1 MATPTTKPPV
11 QAAAPTPAPAAA
23 TYTISALAREF
34 DITPR
39 AIRFYED
46 QGILSPSRA
55 GRNRVYAARDRAR
68 LKLLLRGKRLG
79 LSLSE
84 VRSLIDMYDSPRDTE
99 AQLREFLAVLARHR
113 ATLERQREDIG
124 LTLAEISAHE
134 TQCHALLVGHESQ
147 SPKDQPKK
155 TPSKKAAKPDAS
167 VEVSPASTQPPVP
180 PAKRPRSR
188 TAIVQE

>member
-1 MATPTTKPPV
+1 MATPTTTPPV
-11 QAAAPTPAPAAA
+11 QAPAQSSAPTAA

-84 VRSLIDMYDSPRDTE
+84 VRLLIDMYDSPRDTE

-134 TQCHALLVGHESQ
+134 TQCHALLVGH
-147 SPKDQPKK
+147 KDEAKK
-155 TPSKKAAKPDAS
+155 SSSKKAAKPGAS
-167 VEVSPASTQPPVP
+167 AQTPLASAQPAVP

-188 TAIVQE
+188 AAIAQE

>member
-1 MATPTTKPPV
+1 MATPTTTPPV
-11 QAAAPTPAPAAA
+11 QVPAQTPAPAAA

-134 TQCHALLVGHESQ
+134 TQCHALLVGHAGQSQ
-147 SPKDQPKK
+147 KS
-155 TPSKKAAKPDAS
+155 PSKKAAKPDSAVETPPAS
-167 VEVSPASTQPPVP
+167 VQPPVP

-188 TAIVQE
+188 AAIVQE

>member
-1 MATPTTKPPV
+1 MATTTTSATPPTF
-11 QAAAPTPAPAAA
+11 
-23 TYTISALAREF
+23 TISALAREF

-84 VRSLIDMYDSPRDTE
+84 VRALIDMYDSPRDTE

-124 LTLAEISAHE
+124 TTLAEIAAHE
-134 TQCHALLVGHESQ
+134 AQCNALLAAQACVPAVA
-147 SPKDQPKK
+147 PKR
-155 TPSKKAAKPDAS
+155 T
-167 VEVSPASTQPPVP
+167 
-180 PAKRPRSR
+180 RSR
-188 TAIVQE
+188 TAVPQE

>member
-1 MATPTTKPPV
+1 MATPTTTPPV
-11 QAAAPTPAPAAA
+11 QAPAPAAA

-134 TQCHALLVGHESQ
+134 TQCHALLVAHAGQ
-147 SPKDQPKK
+147 SP
-155 TPSKKAAKPDAS
+155 TAAGLDSPVGAAA
-167 VEVSPASTQPPVP
+167 VQSPAA
-180 PAKRPRSR
+180 PAKRTRSR
-188 TAIVQE
+188 AAIAQE

>member
-1 MATPTTKPPV
+1 MATPT
-11 QAAAPTPAPAAA
+11 ALPTPP

-84 VRSLIDMYDSPRDTE
+84 VRALIDMYDSPRDTE

-134 TQCHALLVGHESQ
+134 AQCHALLVEHESVAA
-147 SPKDQPKK
+147 SP
-155 TPSKKAAKPDAS
+155 
-167 VEVSPASTQPPVP
+167 SPRRA
-180 PAKRPRSR
+180 RSR
-188 TAIVQE
+188 TAMAQE

>member
-11 QAAAPTPAPAAA
+11 QAATPAAA

-84 VRSLIDMYDSPRDTE
+84 VRLLIDMYDSPRDTE

-134 TQCHALLVGHESQ
+134 AQCHALLVGHESQ
-147 SPKDQPKK
+147 SQKDQPKK
-155 TPSKKAAKPDAS
+155 IASKKAVKLDAS
-167 VEVSPASTQPPVP
+167 ADTPLASTQPPVP

-188 TAIVQE
+188 AAIAQE